1 MKGKTKFV
9 NCWDLCK
16 YFCEWLCCCCCSF
29 EGVGWYFS
37 DIMSQIQLMKL
48 INLRVESNDN
58 FIYHIYKNFL
68 IKLPLRIGTLEFDKI
83 TNDKP
88 YLKDTI
94 RQA

>member
-1 MKGKTKFV
+1 
-9 NCWDLCK
+9 
-16 YFCEWLCCCCCSF
+16 
-29 EGVGWYFS
+29 
-37 DIMSQIQLMKL
+37 MSQIQLMKL